1 MRHPLYL
8 SVKLVAVAAFV
19 MASQVWAQTPP
30 AVSGTFSS
38 KGVSFK
44 IAGGIAFNG
53 QSSLDPDTPM
63 IVVALSNVSLNVEG
77 LSDFVDRKR
86 AIEKLVK
93 DDETGIVY
101 LEFTPQGRWHG
112 LSYYFGS
119 GNGCG
124 FCTSEVTSSVK
135 LTAGKLVGTLKGTE
149 KDRPFT
155 LTLNIPVVSDDH
167 GPALA
172 ADGGAPGKAYLAY
185 HAALVKKDAK
195 ALKPTLSPGNLAM
208 FGKAEKKNDL
218 AGYVAY
224 LSEDHPVKS
233 VKVTKAW
240 GGRDKASLLIEG
252 ESALGKVS
260 GEVFLVNAG
269 GAWGV
274 DEELVELALGR

>member
-1 MRHPLYL
+1 MRHPLHL
-8 SVKLVAVAAFV
+8 PVKIVPIAALV

-30 AVSGTFSS
+30 ALSGTFSS
-38 KGVSFK
+38 KSVSFK
-44 IAGGIAFNG
+44 IGGGIAFNG
-53 QSSLDPDTPM
+53 HSSLDPDAPM
-63 IVVALSNVSLNVEG
+63 IIVAISNASLNVDG

-101 LEFTPQGRWHG
+101 LEFTQQGRWHG

-124 FCTSEVTSSVK
+124 FCTSEVASTVK
-135 LTAGKLVGTLKGTE
+135 LSGGKLVGTLKGTE
-149 KDRPFT
+149 KDRPFSV
-155 LTLNIPVVSDDH
+155 TLNIPVVSDDH
-167 GPALA
+167 GAALP

-195 ALKPTLSPGNLAM
+195 ALKPTLSPGNLEM

-218 AGYVAY
+218 AKYVAY
-224 LSEDHPVKS
+224 LAEDHPIKS
-233 VKVTKAW
+233 VKITKAW

-252 ESALGKVS
+252 ETTLGKVS
-260 GEVFLVNAG
+260 GEVFLVNVG

-274 DEELVELALGR
+274 DEELVDLALGQ